1 MSTHDH
7 NPLLGLYGTPRS
19 VIHSRVSSRS
29 SKTVTPVSEQEDP
42 EKIGVSMISL
52 TSLKDQS
59 TTSR

>member
-42 EKIGVSMISL
+42 EKIGSSMISL